1 MLDHIPPYDTHKMGV
16 VYVGPGQ
23 QTECEILANTFGS
36 SRYIEF
42 LRGLGPLLQLQDV
55 PQDMVY
61 LGGLDCSGPDGQF
74 TYCYHDDITQVVFH
88 VATLMPTDLTSD
100 PQCSNKKLHIGND
113 YVLIVYNDSGSKY
126 NFCTIKV
133 SVSKCRYD
141 NSTLLYWQ
149 CTPSVVVKGEY
160 ATRRFYRGM
169 YLELRASQTVCS
181 N

>member
-1 MLDHIPPYDTHKMGV
+1 MKVLDHIHPYDTHKLGV
-16 VYVGPGQ
+16 VYVGRGQ
-23 QTECEILANTFGS
+23 QSESEILANTFGS

-42 LRGLGPLLQLQDV
+42 LRGLGSLLRLQDV

-61 LGGLDCSGPDGQF
+61 LGGLDCAGTDGQF

-126 NFCTIKV
+126 NFGTIKV
-133 SVSKCRYD
+133 SENVSRTKKE
-141 NSTLLYWQ
+141 SGLLTITW
-149 CTPSVVVKGEY
+149 
-160 ATRRFYRGM
+160 
-169 YLELRASQTVCS
+169 L
-181 N
+181 